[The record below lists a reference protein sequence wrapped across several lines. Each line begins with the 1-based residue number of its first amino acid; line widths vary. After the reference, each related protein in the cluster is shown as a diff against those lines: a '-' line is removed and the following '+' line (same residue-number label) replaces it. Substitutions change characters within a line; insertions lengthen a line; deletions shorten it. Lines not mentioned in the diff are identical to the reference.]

1 MNTLFGA
8 STLVAKISM
17 ATFMRAC
24 TSQNGMLITV
34 AIGII
39 TVSLSSAVFYKY
51 FLDATGGVRAFLA
64 AKGGTVFCTVRTYL
78 FNSVDVTLLP

>member
-1 MNTLFGA
+1 
-8 STLVAKISM
+8 
-17 ATFMRAC
+17 
-24 TSQNGMLITV
+24 MLITV

-51 FLDATGGVRAFLA
+51 FVDATGGVRAFLA
-64 AKGGTVFCTVRTYL
+64 AKLSTVFCTVRTYL

>member
-1 MNTLFGA
+1 
-8 STLVAKISM
+8 
-17 ATFMRAC
+17 
-24 TSQNGMLITV
+24 MLITV

-64 AKGGTVFCTVRTYL
+64 AKRSTVFCTVRTYL
-78 FNSVDVTLLP
+78 FNSVDVTLIPRVCASTGEAGCSCKKKFTKNWRPQYL